1 MTGAGRFSAG
11 LLDPACPVP
20 DGVLDG
26 ENNPAG
32 RRYDV
37 YRNNV
42 TTSLCDALAS
52 AFPLVRKLIG
62 GGNFATLAPLY
73 IRSHPPTSP
82 VLMLYGAEFPSFIS
96 NFAPL
101 SHIGY
106 LSDAARLDL
115 VIRRSYHAGDAP
127 KFNPE
132 ALHTLPPEA
141 LLNMQFRLAPASM
154 IVRSPWPLFDIWRFN
169 NDQNAPKPQAIAQD
183 ILVTRPEFDPRPH
196 ALPIGAATWLEL
208 ITQGATLGA
217 AFDQTCR
224 EHPDFD
230 LAGALAIALGADAF
244 TQLP

>member
-1 MTGAGRFSAG
+1 
-11 LLDPACPVP
+11 
-20 DGVLDG
+20 
-26 ENNPAG
+26 
-32 RRYDV
+32 
-37 YRNNV
+37 
-42 TTSLCDALAS
+42 
-52 AFPLVRKLIG
+52 
-62 GGNFATLAPLY
+62 
-73 IRSHPPTSP
+73 
-82 VLMLYGAEFPSFIS
+82 
-96 NFAPL
+96 
-101 SHIGY
+101 
-106 LSDAARLDL
+106 
-115 VIRRSYHAGDAP
+115 
-127 KFNPE
+127 
-132 ALHTLPPEA
+132 
-141 LLNMQFRLAPASM
+141 M